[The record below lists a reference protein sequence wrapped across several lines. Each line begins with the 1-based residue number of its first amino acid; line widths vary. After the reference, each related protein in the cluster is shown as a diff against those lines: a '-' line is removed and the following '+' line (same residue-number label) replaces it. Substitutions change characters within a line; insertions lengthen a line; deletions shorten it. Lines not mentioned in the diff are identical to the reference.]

1 MERAR
6 SKPWWPGVRV
16 ITALRRYKSR
26 KALERAEA
34 IAIRDEEP
42 PYNIVKPFTNH
53 KQLQRISPIPHAK

>member
-1 MERAR
+1 M
-6 SKPWWPGVRV
+6 